1 MKLKEFTYRYILPPI
16 TWGAINALSVSL
28 RIHFQG
34 MNQIENLK
42 SEGKRIVYV
51 FWHGRQFLFAR
62 TMVNHNIGIMVST
75 SLDGL
80 LIANTLKIFGYKI
93 IHGSSHRSPVRAL
106 IRSVQTMDRGF
117 DVAFT
122 VDGPRGPAYKMKPG
136 ALFLAKKMNAVILPA
151 TSSAYPSI
159 TFKSWDEYRLPKP
172 FSHAAIVIG
181 KPFVPSPDAG
191 EDTLREECRKIEN
204 ALNEITKK
212 ADEFVMKYAPH

>member
-1 MKLKEFTYRYILPPI
+1 MKIKEFAYRYILPPI
-16 TWGAINALSVSL
+16 TWGAINSLSVSL
-28 RIHFQG
+28 RIQSHG
-34 MNQIENLK
+34 MNQIKKLK
-42 SEGKRIVYV
+42 SEKKRIVYV

-75 SLDGL
+75 SLDGQ
-80 LIANTLKIFGYKI
+80 LIANTLKIFGYEI

-106 IRSVQTMDRGF
+106 IRSVQTMERGL

-136 ALFLAKKMNAVILPA
+136 ALFLAKKMNAVIVPA

-159 TFKSWDEYRLPKP
+159 TFKSWDRYLLPKP

-181 KPFVPSPDAG
+181 KPFIPSSDTG
-191 EDTLREECRKIEN
+191 EDTLRDECQRIEN
-204 ALNEITKK
+204 TLNEITKQ
-212 ADEFVMKYAPH
+212 ADDLVGNFASH